1 MQPTGYERLPGTMN
15 SRVQMGSAWCAIVF
29 MAVFGLGFWVLAG
42 FIPPPSPAMSAVQI
56 TRQFQGNT
64 TGIRV
69 GMVVM
74 EFGAA
79 LLLPWGAAIA
89 VQMKR
94 IEGRH
99 TVLTYT
105 QIMAGSLFVLEFV
118 YPIMFWLVAAFRP
131 HQSALVLQ
139 HFNDLAWLTFL
150 GVVTTAIVQ
159 VFVIG
164 IIVLRDKRPNPVFPR
179 WFAYFNF
186 WCGTLFC
193 PASLIVFFHHG
204 AFAWNGFIS
213 WWMVATVFFVWMLV
227 MTIMLMRAIRHQEAE
242 EASGESLIPGDP
254 TQAIADLSAQV
265 ASLRAEVASLRSERA
280 AT

>member
-1 MQPTGYERLPGTMN
+1 MN
-15 SRVQMGSAWCAIVF
+15 IRAQMVSAWCAIVF
-29 MAVFGLGFWVLAG
+29 MVVFALGFWVLAG
-42 FIPPPSPAMSAVQI
+42 FTPPPSPAMSPAQI

-69 GMVVM
+69 GMLLM

-94 IEGRH
+94 VEGRH

-105 QIMAGSLFVLEFV
+105 QIMAGSLFVLEFI

-164 IIVLRDKRPNPVFPR
+164 IIAIRDKRPNPVFPR

-193 PASLIVFFHHG
+193 PATLIVFFHHG

-213 WWMVATVFFVWMLV
+213 WWMVATVFFVWMIV
-227 MTIMLMRAIRHQEAE
+227 MTIMLIRAITHQEAE
-242 EASGESLIPGDP
+242 EAAGELLIPGDP
-254 TQAIADLSAQV
+254 AVAIATLSGEVAQ
-265 ASLRAEVASLRSERA
+265 LRAEVEALRAERIPA
-280 AT
+280 G

>member
-1 MQPTGYERLPGTMN
+1 MST
-15 SRVQMGSAWCAIVF
+15 RVQMASAWCAIIFMVVF
-29 MAVFGLGFWVLAG
+29 ALGFWVLAG
-42 FIPPPSPAMSAVQI
+42 FIPPPSPAMSPAQI
-56 TRQFQGNT
+56 TAQFQGNT

-69 GMVVM
+69 GMVLM

-105 QIMAGSLFVLEFV
+105 QIMAGSLFVLEFI

-139 HFNDLAWLTFL
+139 HFNDLAWLAFL

-159 VFVIG
+159 VFAIG
-164 IIVLRDKRPNPVFPR
+164 IIIMRDKRSSPVFPR

-193 PASLIVFFHHG
+193 PATLIVFFHHG

-213 WWMVATVFFVWMLV
+213 WWMVATVFFAWMLV
-227 MTIMLMRAIRHQEAE
+227 VTVMLMRAIRHQEAE
-242 EASGESLIPGDP
+242 EAAGEYLIPGDP
-254 TQAIADLSAQV
+254 HAAIADLTAQV
-265 ASLRAEVASLRSERA
+265 TQLRSEVAALRSERA
-280 AT
+280 SA

>member
-1 MQPTGYERLPGTMN
+1 VNT
-15 SRVQMGSAWCAIVF
+15 RVQMASAWCAIIFMVVF
-29 MAVFGLGFWVLAG
+29 ALGFWVLAG
-42 FIPPPSPAMSAVQI
+42 FIPPPSPALSPAQI

-69 GMVVM
+69 GMLLM

-79 LLLPWGAAIA
+79 LLLPWGGAIA

-105 QIMAGSLFVLEFV
+105 RIMAGSLFVLEFI

-131 HQSALVLQ
+131 HQSSLVLQ

-164 IIVLRDKRPNPVFPR
+164 IITMRDKRPKPVFPR

-204 AFAWNGFIS
+204 AFAWNGFVS
-213 WWMVATVFFVWMLV
+213 WWMVAVVFFTWMLV

-242 EASGESLIPGDP
+242 EAAGEFLIPGDLTP
-254 TQAIADLSAQV
+254 DIAG
-265 ASLRAEVASLRSERA
+265 LRAEVAALRAEVTALRAERSPA
-280 AT
+280 R

>member
-1 MQPTGYERLPGTMN
+1 M
-15 SRVQMGSAWCAIVF
+15 AIF
-29 MAVFGLGFWVLAG
+29 ALGFWVLAG
-42 FIPPPSPAMSAVQI
+42 FIPPPSPALSAAQI
-56 TRQFQGNT
+56 THQFQGNT

-69 GMVVM
+69 GIVLM
-74 EFGAA
+74 EFGSA
-79 LLLPWGAAIA
+79 LLLPWCGAIA

-105 QIMAGSLFVLEFV
+105 QLMAGALLVLEFI

-131 HQSALVLQ
+131 NESALVVQ
-139 HFNDLAWLTFL
+139 RFNDLAWLTFL
-150 GVVTTAIVQ
+150 GVVTTAVIE
-159 VFVIG
+159 VFAIG
-164 IIVLRDKRPNPVFPR
+164 IVALRDTRPNPVFPR

-193 PASLIVFFHHG
+193 PAVLIVFFHHG

-213 WWMVATVFFVWMLV
+213 WWLVASVFFIWMLG

-242 EASGESLIPGDP
+242 EAAGELLIPGDP
-254 TQAIADLSAQV
+254 NKAIASLSAEV
-265 ASLRAEVASLRSERA
+265 AALRAEVAALRSERA
-280 AT
+280 PAGR